1 MFDTIKRVVKKKM
14 KLSAL
19 LHSKLFIGIA
29 AGVTAAAAATTAF
42 FLTRK
47 SDEEY
52 RVIKVFEKTGT
63 SIVTRPDVGD
73 IKPYVGMNL
82 ESGDSVCTYKDS
94 TMRISLDNTKYMFM
108 EPETKLE
115 LEASG
120 DKNDNR
126 TKIILKSGSVLNEI
140 TKPLSSDSSYV
151 VSAPKASMAVH
162 GTSFRV
168 FVEKVGDDYIITLYA
183 FEGTVKVTLL
193 DENGNDTNKTASVS
207 KDKCIKIK
215 TVHNSSK
222 DPSEDGTSFFV
233 YQNEKGELDPVPE
246 GKSPIMDFNYEDIP
260 YETLKEV
267 FDTDKGN
274 ELKLSPE
281 VLQKVIDAMTK
292 GGGDPN
298 ETTTTTVTT
307 GETTTTTEE
316 ETTTTP
322 EETTTTPEETT
333 TTGEETTTTPKE
345 TTTTL
350 TETTVPPETTTT
362 QSSAVTT
369 TTSETTSTQSSTG
382 TTPVTSETTDTTT
395 SENVP
400 PAEDLFTVKFVDRSG
415 NVISSQTV
423 KKGKSAQ
430 APSNITQSYTSGGW
444 TMLFDGW
451 DKDYTNVQ
459 SDLTIKPVYKAK
471 QRFTVTF
478 YDYNGSVL
486 STQTVEKDNGASEPE
501 DYTKTYVN
509 SSTGRTMVFDG
520 WDTDFSNI
528 QADTSVKPVYKAA
541 AVYTVTFYGHN
552 GEKLSTQEVEQ
563 GKSATKPADPES
575 YTDDDG
581 WTMEFDKWD
590 TDFTNVQKDLKVTA
604 VYKARARYTVQFYT
618 HGGVKYGS
626 AQTVEKGKS
635 ATKPANPSSYTDDDG
650 WTMEFDKWDTD
661 FTNVQKDLKVTAV
674 YKARARYTVQFYTHG
689 GVKYGSA
696 QTVEKGKS
704 ATKPASPSSYTDDDG
719 WTMEFDKWDTDFT
732 NVQKNLDVT
741 AEYKARARY
750 TVQFYT
756 HGGVK
761 YGSAQTVEKGKS
773 ATKPTNPSSY
783 TDDDG
788 WTMEFDKW
796 DTDFTDVQKDL
807 DVTAE
812 YKARARYT
820 VQFYTHGG
828 VKYGS
833 AQTVE
838 KGQSATKPT
847 DPESYTDGDGISWVF
862 DKWDTSFSKVEKD
875 LDVTAVYKRGVL
887 IRFLDYSKTVV
898 KKQIV
903 EKGGS
908 GTPPTVPET
917 VNTSDGTLYFGG
929 WTDYTNVE
937 EDCDSQAIYGKHTH
951 VSLYDM
957 RGNSPDSSMTPS
969 EEQVAGSKFVLPD
982 YVTSGDY
989 NEGWFQSTSGMK
1001 ATSTEPTD
1009 SATLSNDSNENIYL
1023 LLRYSNSPFEEYV
1036 NDVLETS
1043 AECTMFRDTDGSYYF
1058 VSGEGAYLSTA
1069 ICDSS
1074 GNGTVNGI
1082 PLNACT
1088 FETNFGSNVSY
1099 STLYTLMQ
1107 DKTNNVKVT
1116 KVRLDLLKDP
1126 NIDDY

>member
-1 MFDTIKRVVKKKM
+1 M

-42 FLTRK
+42 FLTHK

-120 DKNDNR
+120 NKNDSR

-193 DENGNDTNKTASVS
+193 DENGNDTSKTVDVS
-207 KDKCIKIK
+207 KDKCVKIK

-233 YQNEKGELDPVPE
+233 YQDEKGGLTPVPE
-246 GKSPIMDFNYEDIP
+246 GESPLMDFNYEDIP

-267 FDTDKGN
+267 FDTDKDN

-281 VLQKVIDAMTK
+281 VLKKVIDAMTK

-298 ETTTTTVTT
+298 GTTTTTTVTT
-307 GETTTTTEE
+307 EETTTTTEE

-322 EETTTTPEETT
+322 EETTTTGEDTTTTPEETTTAPEETT
-333 TTGEETTTTPKE
+333 TTGEETTTTPTE
-345 TTTTL
+345 TTTTPA
-350 TETTVPPETTTT
+350 TTVPPETTTT

-382 TTPVTSETTDTTT
+382 TTPVTSGTTDTTT
-395 SENVP
+395 SESVP
-400 PAEDLFTVKFVDRSG
+400 PAEDLFTVRFVDRSG

-423 KKGKSAQ
+423 KKGGSAQ

-451 DKDYTNVQ
+451 DTDFTDVQ

-478 YDYNGSVL
+478 YDYGGSVL

-501 DYTKTYVN
+501 GYTKTYVH

-552 GEKLSTQEVEQ
+552 GEKISTQEVEQ
-563 GKSATKPADPES
+563 GKSATKPADPDS

-590 TDFTNVQKDLKVTA
+590 TDFTDVQKDLDVTAVYKARERFTVQFYTHGGVKYGSAQTVEKGKSATKPANPSSYTDDDGWTMEFDKWDTDFTDVQKDLKVTA

-661 FTNVQKDLKVTAV
+661 FTNVQKDLDVTAV
-674 YKARARYTVQFYTHG
+674 YKARERFTVQFYTHG

-696 QTVEKGKS
+696 QTIEKGKS
-704 ATKPASPSSYTDDDG
+704 AK
-719 WTMEFDKWDTDFT
+719 
-732 NVQKNLDVT
+732 
-741 AEYKARARY
+741 
-750 TVQFYT
+750 
-756 HGGVK
+756 
-761 YGSAQTVEKGKS
+761 
-773 ATKPTNPSSY
+773 KPTNP
-783 TDDDG
+783 D
-788 WTMEFDKW
+788 
-796 DTDFTDVQKDL
+796 
-807 DVTAE
+807 
-812 YKARARYT
+812 
-820 VQFYTHGG
+820 
-828 VKYGS
+828 
-833 AQTVE
+833 
-838 KGQSATKPT
+838 
-847 DPESYTDGDGISWVF
+847 SYTDGDGISWVF
-862 DKWDTSFSKVEKD
+862 DKWDTSFSKVEED

-887 IRFLDYSKTVV
+887 IRFLNYSESVV

-969 EEQVAGSKFVLPD
+969 EEQVAGSTFVLPD

-1009 SATLSNDSNENIYL
+1009 SATLSNDSNENTYL

-1074 GNGTVNGI
+1074 GKGTVNGI

-1126 NIDDY
+1126 SIDGY

>member
-635 ATKPANPSSYTDDDG
+635 ATKPA
-650 WTMEFDKWDTD
+650 
-661 FTNVQKDLKVTAV
+661 
-674 YKARARYTVQFYTHG
+674 
-689 GVKYGSA
+689 
-696 QTVEKGKS
+696 
-704 ATKPASPSSYTDDDG
+704 SPSSYTDDDG

-732 NVQKNLDVT
+732 NVQKN
-741 AEYKARARY
+741 
-750 TVQFYT
+750 
-756 HGGVK
+756 
-761 YGSAQTVEKGKS
+761 
-773 ATKPTNPSSY
+773 
-783 TDDDG
+783 
-788 WTMEFDKW
+788 
-796 DTDFTDVQKDL
+796 L